1 MNTTDS
7 NILTDQFGRVHD
19 YLRISLTERCNLR
32 CFYCMPEEG
41 VPLREKAEFMTAEET
56 VQIAEEFIQLGIK
69 KIRLTG
75 GEPLIKKNFVKILHD
90 LSRFDIEL
98 ALTTNGILVDQ
109 YIHDFKTAGLK
120 SINVSLDSLDETNF
134 KTITRRSDFQ
144 RVIKNIDLLLEHG
157 ISPKIN
163 AVIMRGVND
172 HELIDFVNWGAEK
185 DLAVRFIEFMPFDG
199 NKWNWD
205 KKVSYQEILSTLENH
220 FGKDKIVPITGGKND
235 TSRNFRLANLKGS
248 FGIISSVTNPFC
260 DTCNRVRLTAD
271 GKIKNC
277 LFSAAETDLLSEVR
291 KGNPISQLIRDSIF
305 HKKSA
310 RAGIPSFEEP
320 AHVEAFFKN
329 RSMITIGG

>member
-1 MNTTDS
+1 
-7 NILTDQFGRVHD
+7 
-19 YLRISLTERCNLR
+19 
-32 CFYCMPEEG
+32 MPEEG
-41 VPLREKAEFMTAEET
+41 VALREKSEFMTAEET
-56 VQIAEEFIQLGIK
+56 VQIAEEFIKLGIK

-75 GEPLIKKNFVKILHD
+75 GEPLIKKNFAKILDD
-90 LSRFDIEL
+90 LSKFDIEL

-109 YIHDFKTAGLK
+109 YIHDFKKAGLK
-120 SINVSLDSLDETNF
+120 SINVSLDSLNEDNF
-134 KTITRRSDFQ
+134 KAITRRADFQ
-144 RVIKNIDLLLEHG
+144 RVIRNIDLLVEHG
-157 ISPKIN
+157 IAPKIN

-185 DLAVRFIEFMPFDG
+185 HLAVRFIEFMPFDG

-205 KKVSYQEILSTLENH
+205 KKVSYQEILLTIENH
-220 FGKDKIVPITGGKND
+220 FGKEKIISLTGGKND
-235 TSRNFRLANLKGS
+235 TSRNFRLENSGGS

-277 LFSAAETDLLSEVR
+277 LFSSSETDLLSEVR
-291 KGNPISQLIRDSIF
+291 KGNSIDQLIRESILQ
-305 HKKSA
+305 KKSA

-320 AHVEAFFKN
+320 EHVEAFFKN

>member
-1 MNTTDS
+1 
-7 NILTDQFGRVHD
+7 
-19 YLRISLTERCNLR
+19 
-32 CFYCMPEEG
+32 MPEEG
-41 VPLREKAEFMTAEET
+41 VALREKSEFMTAEET
-56 VQIAEEFIQLGIK
+56 VQIAEEFIKLGIK

-75 GEPLIKKNFVKILHD
+75 GEPLIKKNFAKILHD
-90 LSRFDIEL
+90 LSKFDIEL

-109 YIHDFKTAGLK
+109 YIHDFKKAGLK
-120 SINVSLDSLDETNF
+120 SINVSLDSLSEDNF
-134 KTITRRSDFQ
+134 KAITRRSDFQ
-144 RVIKNIDLLLEHG
+144 RVIKNIDLLVEHG

-185 DLAVRFIEFMPFDG
+185 NLAVRFIEFMPFDG

-205 KKVSYQEILSTLENH
+205 KKVSYQEILSTIENH
-220 FGKDKIVPITGGKND
+220 FGKEKISSLTGGKND
-235 TSRNFRLANLKGS
+235 TSRNFRLENSGGS

-277 LFSAAETDLLSEVR
+277 LFSSSETDLLSEVR
-291 KGNPISQLIRDSIF
+291 KGNSIDQLIRESILQ
-305 HKKSA
+305 KKPA

-320 AHVEAFFKN
+320 EHVEAFFKN